1 MKQTKPILCSLLLLL
16 AGSLCPTRLVAQ
28 EPVVGRPLVSGAALP
43 ATLNDGL
50 AQLSCDFVI
59 TPSLIGSVNISSEEF
74 PDLFVNCSSNK
85 NNKPVR
91 KPFIGCYYFKFKEL
105 GPDNNPIYYP
115 AEKVEAPWSPENGN
129 VKLYRIG
136 DMLYA
141 FSITSK
147 KLHIAYWDE
156 TLRSFGKEWMYE
168 GDVNVPMTVVDFDL
182 VPQGSSATVVL
193 MCRNKRSREPKIKS
207 PAQAEYDSAGI
218 YRGDIAEGQ
227 VLYTKLNLV
236 EFTFS
241 RFIALTPP
249 KAILT
254 PRAITAVQ
262 SPDGALSG
270 CVIGNKNG
278 ALKYIPFTNPSA
290 MDYIRNESGEV
301 ITNHCLIAD
310 VLSLKAGASADF
322 FTSGEGGMTYYQF
335 SGKFTPSGAPIY
347 KEPKMVLH
355 VQNDIHA
362 GSLVSQS
369 VADWDGDGVVDIVAG
384 NSAGHI
390 MFFKNYGTNSLPAFG
405 LGEYIKAGGRIL
417 AERAGYYESQ
427 GPEESAWGYMGPTV
441 FDWDGNGTQDIVYS
455 YNDVIYKVVRN
466 VGTPQEPLLTEPETI
481 MIDGVELAGVWRCR
495 PGLVRVGG
503 KVMMLIA
510 DENEAL
516 HLYEKSVGNNVIDR
530 GLVRL
535 KDGKIITGH
544 STNFGERHYGM
555 NGRKKL
561 ELADWDGDGDVDL
574 LIGCARQGSFPSPEL
589 GLPGSRG
596 RGLQAIWLENVGSNE
611 QMVFDY
617 PRQFTFR
624 GVPYYVGGHET
635 TVTTCPFG
643 DTTGGV
649 NLLVGVECGRF
660 VFFEREDLKDVS
672 LWY

>member
-16 AGSLCPTRLVAQ
+16 ASCLCHTRLAAQ

-115 AEKVEAPWSPENGN
+115 AEKVEAPWSPESGN

-156 TLRSFGKEWMYE
+156 ALRSFGKEWMYE

-290 MDYIRNESGEV
+290 MDYIRNESEEV

-322 FTSGEGGMTYYQF
+322 FTSGEGGMAYYQF

-417 AERAGYYESQ
+417 TERAGYYESQ

-503 KVMMLIA
+503 KVLMLIA

-617 PRQFTFR
+617 PKQFTFR

-635 TVTTCPFG
+635 TVTICPFG

>member
-1 MKQTKPILCSLLLLL
+1 MKQNRPLLVALLLVL
-16 AGSLCPTRLVAQ
+16 GICTRLGAQ
-28 EPVVGRPLVSGAALP
+28 EPIVGRPLVSGAALP

-59 TPSLIGSVNISSEEF
+59 TPSLIGSVNLSSEEF

-85 NNKPVR
+85 NDKPVR
-91 KPFIGCYYFKFKEL
+91 KPLIGCYYFKYKGL
-105 GPDNNPIYYP
+105 SADNNPTYYP
-115 AEKVEAPWSPENGN
+115 PEKIEAPWGPDANN
-129 VKLYRIG
+129 VKLYKIG

-141 FSITSK
+141 FTITSN
-147 KLHIAYWDE
+147 KLNIAYWDE
-156 TLRSFGKEWMYE
+156 RQRSFGSEWMYE
-168 GDVNVPMTVVDFDL
+168 GEVKVPMAVVDFDL

-193 MCRNKRSREPKIKS
+193 LCRNKRSREPKINS
-207 PAQAEYDSAGI
+207 PTHSEYDSAGI

-227 VLYTKLNLV
+227 VLFAKLSMT
-236 EFTFS
+236 EFTLT

-278 ALKYIPFTNPSA
+278 ALKYVPFTNPSA
-290 MDYIRNESGEV
+290 MNYIYNAAGEV

-310 VLSLKAGASADF
+310 VLSRKDGAGADF
-322 FTSGEGGMTYYQF
+322 FTSGEGGMAYYEF
-335 SGKFTPSGAPIY
+335 SGEFTPAGAPIY
-347 KEPKMVLH
+347 KEPKMVLQI
-355 VQNDIHA
+355 QNDIHA

-369 VADWDGDGVVDIVAG
+369 VADWDGDGVADIVAG

-390 MFFKNYGTNSLPAFG
+390 LFFKNYGTNSLPAFG
-405 LGEYIKAGGRIL
+405 LGEYIKVGDRVL
-417 AERAGYYESQ
+417 TERAGYYESQ

-441 FDWDGNGTQDIVYS
+441 FDWDGNGVMDIVYS

-466 VGTPQEPLLTEPETI
+466 VGTPSEPIMAEPETI
-481 MIDGVELAGVWRCR
+481 MLDGVELAGVWRCR
-495 PGLVRVGG
+495 PALAHIAG
-503 KVMMLIA
+503 KTIMIIA

-516 HLYEKSVGNNVIDR
+516 HMYEKSVGNNVLDR
-530 GLVRL
+530 GLLRL

-561 ELADWDGDGDVDL
+561 ELADWDGDGDLDL

-596 RGLQAIWLENVGSNE
+596 RGLQAIWMENVGTNE
-611 QMVFDY
+611 NMVLDY
-617 PRQFTFR
+617 PEQFTFR
-624 GVPYYVGGHET
+624 GKAFYVGGHET

-643 DTTGGV
+643 NTDSGV

-660 VFFEREDLKDVS
+660 VFFEREDLKPVS